1 MKRIVI
7 LGAGESG
14 AGAAVLA
21 KVKGFETFVSDMS
34 AIKDKYKELLD
45 SHHIAWEEGHHTE
58 ELILNA
64 DEVIKSPG
72 IPNDAPL
79 ILKLKAQGTPV
90 ISEIE
95 FAGRYT
101 DAKMIC
107 ITGSN
112 GKTTTTSLIY
122 HIFKSADLN
131 VGLAGNIGK
140 SLALQVAEEHHD
152 YYIIELS
159 SFQLDN
165 MYNFRANIAVLM
177 NITPDHLD
185 RYDHCM
191 QNYIDAKFRI
201 TQNQTTD
208 DAFIF
213 WNDDPIIKQELA
225 KHGLKA
231 HLYPFA
237 AVKEDGAIAYV
248 EDHEVKITEPIAFNM
263 EQEELA
269 LTGQHNLYNSLA
281 AGISANLA
289 GITKEN
295 IRKALSDFKGVEH
308 RLEKVARVRGID
320 FINDSKATNVNSCWY
335 ALQSMTTKTVL
346 ILGGKDKG
354 NDYTEIEDLVREK
367 CSALVYL
374 GLHNE
379 KLHDFFDR
387 FGLPV
392 ADVQTGMKDAVEAAY
407 KLAKKGE
414 TVLLSPCC
422 ASFDLFKS
430 YEDRGDQF
438 KKYEMDLLKSI
449 FKGDKVIWIIFL
461 CLCLISIIEVFSA
474 ASTLTYKSGD
484 HWGPITQHSIILMV
498 GAVVVVFLHNVPYK
512 WFQVF
517 PVFLYPISL
526 VLLAFV
532 TLMGIIT
539 GDRVNGAARWMTFM
553 GLQFQPSELA
563 KMAVIIAV
571 SFILSKRQDEEGANP
586 KAFKYIMILT
596 GLVLLLIAPENLSTA
611 MLLFGV
617 VFMMMFIGRVAAK
630 KLLLLAGGLV
640 LIVALGVGTVVAI
653 PAKTLHNT
661 PGLHRLETW
670 QNRIK
675 GFFDKDEVPA
685 AKFDIDKDAQIAHAR
700 IAIATSH
707 VVGKGP
713 GNSIQRDFLSQAFS
727 DFIFAIVIEEMG
739 LIGGIFVVFLY
750 LCLLMRAGRIAQKC
764 ERTFPAFLVMG
775 IALLLVSQAILNM
788 MVAVGLFPVTGQP
801 LPLVSKGGTST
812 LINCA
817 YIGMILSVSRYTAHL
832 EEQKAHDAQIQMQI
846 EAGTATSEAQAAA
859 EPTAQ
864 ILNSDAKFEDEHD
877 SSK

>member
-1 MKRIVI
+1 
-7 LGAGESG
+7 
-14 AGAAVLA
+14 
-21 KVKGFETFVSDMS
+21 
-34 AIKDKYKELLD
+34 
-45 SHHIAWEEGHHTE
+45 
-58 ELILNA
+58 
-64 DEVIKSPG
+64 
-72 IPNDAPL
+72 
-79 ILKLKAQGTPV
+79 
-90 ISEIE
+90 
-95 FAGRYT
+95 
-101 DAKMIC
+101 
-107 ITGSN
+107 
-112 GKTTTTSLIY
+112 
-122 HIFKSADLN
+122 
-131 VGLAGNIGK
+131 
-140 SLALQVAEEHHD
+140 
-152 YYIIELS
+152 
-159 SFQLDN
+159 
-165 MYNFRANIAVLM
+165 
-177 NITPDHLD
+177 
-185 RYDHCM
+185 
-191 QNYIDAKFRI
+191 
-201 TQNQTTD
+201 
-208 DAFIF
+208 
-213 WNDDPIIKQELA
+213 
-225 KHGLKA
+225 
-231 HLYPFA
+231 
-237 AVKEDGAIAYV
+237 
-248 EDHEVKITEPIAFNM
+248 
-263 EQEELA
+263 
-269 LTGQHNLYNSLA
+269 
-281 AGISANLA
+281 
-289 GITKEN
+289 
-295 IRKALSDFKGVEH
+295 
-308 RLEKVARVRGID
+308 
-320 FINDSKATNVNSCWY
+320 
-335 ALQSMTTKTVL
+335 
-346 ILGGKDKG
+346 
-354 NDYTEIEDLVREK
+354 
-367 CSALVYL
+367 
-374 GLHNE
+374 
-379 KLHDFFDR
+379 
-387 FGLPV
+387 
-392 ADVQTGMKDAVEAAY
+392 
-407 KLAKKGE
+407 
-414 TVLLSPCC
+414 
-422 ASFDLFKS
+422 
-430 YEDRGDQF
+430 
-438 KKYEMDLLKSI
+438 MDLLKNI
-449 FKGDKVIWIIFL
+449 FKGDKVIWIIFI

-596 GLVLLLIAPENLSTA
+596 GLVLILIAPENLSTA

-630 KLLLLAGGLV
+630 KLLLLAGGLI
-640 LIVALGVGTVVAI
+640 LIGALGVGTVVAI
-653 PAKTLHNT
+653 PAKTLHST

-750 LCLLMRAGRIAQKC
+750 LWLLMRAGRIAQKC
-764 ERTFPAFLVMG
+764 ERTFPAFLVMS

-877 SSK
+877 SNKR